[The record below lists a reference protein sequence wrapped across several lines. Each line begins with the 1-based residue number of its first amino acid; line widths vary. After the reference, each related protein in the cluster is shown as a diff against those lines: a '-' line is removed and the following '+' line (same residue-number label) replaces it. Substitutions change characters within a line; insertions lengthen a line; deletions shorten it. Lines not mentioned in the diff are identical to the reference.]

1 MQEHFY
7 EDMRGITA
15 QALAAVRP
23 EAAVRKALAAHSF
36 APGRIRPVA
45 VGKAAWQ
52 MAEASFVFLGCRVE

>member
-36 APGRIRPVA
+36 APGRIRLVA

-52 MAEASFVFLGCRVE
+52 MA